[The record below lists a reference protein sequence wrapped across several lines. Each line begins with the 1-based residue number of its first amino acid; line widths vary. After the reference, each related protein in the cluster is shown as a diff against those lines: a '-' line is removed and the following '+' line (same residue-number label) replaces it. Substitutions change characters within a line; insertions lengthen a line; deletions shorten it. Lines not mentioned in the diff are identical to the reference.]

1 MLYLSFTISNADIK
15 HLSRSWGIARRLCYR
30 GTFQKLLRSTDD
42 RCDYQTN
49 AELLLYYVSIMI
61 TVNGNDV
68 LKATYY
74 FSKLTASGLDS
85 GLQAPQPITKRRV
98 EKEKKITAAKSSFC
112 HIVFLWIDFI
122 VMQINRAHKQWDEEG
137 ENKGTTLNEGA
148 YCMEVTM
155 RTECSCSS
163 RGRSPRPHME
173 HCVGGS
179 TEGITEMRSQAVGT
193 AAPAPQQSI
202 LLLLLMM
209 NTICLTLAVTKYVT
223 SLLPMSPSTLF
234 FL

>member
-1 MLYLSFTISNADIK
+1 
-15 HLSRSWGIARRLCYR
+15 
-30 GTFQKLLRSTDD
+30 
-42 RCDYQTN
+42 
-49 AELLLYYVSIMI
+49 MI
-61 TVNGNDV
+61 QV
-68 LKATYY
+68 
-74 FSKLTASGLDS
+74 SKLPSQSL
-85 GLQAPQPITKRRV
+85 
-98 EKEKKITAAKSSFC
+98 KEEWGRKKKITAAKSSFC

-155 RTECSCSS
+155 RTECSSSS

-193 AAPAPQQSI
+193 AAPAPQQSL

-223 SLLPMSPSTLF
+223 LLPPMSQSTLF